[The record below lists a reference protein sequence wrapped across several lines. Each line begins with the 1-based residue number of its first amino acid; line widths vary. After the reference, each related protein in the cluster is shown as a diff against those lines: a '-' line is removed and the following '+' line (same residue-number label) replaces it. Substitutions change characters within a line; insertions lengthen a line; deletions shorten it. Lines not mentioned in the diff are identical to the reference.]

1 MDIQSP
7 AQAAYW
13 LVSGQ
18 TLFLVMHGL
27 GLACFAYI
35 IYRRVVPLLRA
46 QPDIRFDQ
54 PWLRLARVAKYWLFQ
69 WRHPR

>member
-46 QPDIRFDQ
+46 QPVA
-54 PWLRLARVAKYWLFQ
+54 AR
-69 WRHPR
+69 RPCRG